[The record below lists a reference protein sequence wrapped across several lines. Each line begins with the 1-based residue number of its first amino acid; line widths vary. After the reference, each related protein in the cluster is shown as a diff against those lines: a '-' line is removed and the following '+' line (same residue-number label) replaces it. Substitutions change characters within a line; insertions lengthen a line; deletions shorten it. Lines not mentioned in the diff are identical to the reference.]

1 MIPPQ
6 SISPGRLQFI
16 DALRAYAIL
25 MMLQGHFVH
34 IMLDQRFQDLSSPV
48 YSTWAFL
55 RGMTAPI
62 FFTITGLV
70 FVYLLLR
77 KGLPLR
83 QNPRVRKGLRRGLQ
97 LIGIG
102 YLLQINFF
110 QFFSFEWQPH
120 WWKVDVLHCIGLALL
135 CLIALY
141 ALHQKTGIS
150 LPWLLGSIGVV
161 IFVLEPIFA
170 HANWAFLPRFWEHYF
185 TREHG
190 SAFTPLPWVGYALIG
205 GVIGWHISRDTAL
218 YRTPWWPCFFLLSGW
233 ILHAYSSPLMV
244 ELHEWS
250 GLLLFKQIAYNNY
263 LFIRLG
269 HVFMVLALFIW
280 IEVLAGKFPRLLLK
294 VGAKTLLVYEVHYVL
309 LYGSWFG
316 VGIVSLGKY
325 SLSPWACALGAVA
338 FVSGFLLLI
347 HFLPSLRAWGQR
359 QVWDR
364 GSRSLRHLRVW
375 LLREGP
381 HWLQQSYRQSAAAW
395 QLLRTW
401 LKRGAFFRSRR

>member
-1 MIPPQ
+1 MTPPKSIPT
-6 SISPGRLQFI
+6 GRLQFI

-34 IMLDQRFQDLSSPV
+34 IMLEQSVRDLTSPV
-48 YSTWAFL
+48 YGTWAFL

-62 FFTITGLV
+62 FFTVTGLV

-77 KGLPLR
+77 KGLPLQ

-110 QFFSFEWQPH
+110 QFLGFDWRPH
-120 WWKVDVLHCIGLALL
+120 WWEVDVLHCIGVALL

-141 ALHQKTGIS
+141 ALHQKTNLS
-150 LPWLLGSIGVV
+150 LPWLLGSMGTV
-161 IFVLEPIFA
+161 IFVLEPIT
-170 HANWAFLPRFWEHYF
+170 HAADWSFLPRFWEHYF
-185 TREHG
+185 TRAHG
-190 SAFTPLPWVGYALIG
+190 SAFTPLPWVGYTLIG

-218 YRTPWWPCFFLLSGW
+218 YRTPWWPCFFLICGW

-244 ELHEWS
+244 NLYDWS
-250 GLLLFKQIAYNNY
+250 GLLVFKQVAYNNY

-269 HVFMVLALFIW
+269 HVFMVLALFMW
-280 IEVLAGKFPRLLLK
+280 IEVLIGKFPRLLLK
-294 VGAKTLLVYEVHYVL
+294 VGAETLLVYEVHYVL

-316 VGIVSLGKY
+316 IGIVSLGKY
-325 SLSPWACALGAVA
+325 SLSPWACAWGAVA

-347 HFLPSLRAWGQR
+347 HFLPSLRAWGR
-359 QVWDR
+359 NQVVAPA
-364 GSRSLRHLRVW
+364 SRSLRRLRVW

-381 HWLQQSYRQSAAAW
+381 IWLQSSIRQSAAAW
-395 QLLRTW
+395 QLVQTW